1 MLRPYRS
8 KIPQYLLGSRH
19 VREEHAVTEA
29 IERHPQRR
37 EPLGGGAVDGGNAE
51 VLGKAVLRGEPKALS
66 PQLVVVR
73 QVGPA
78 FAGAPGGDVV
88 WKQAGEP
95 ETVIAEM
102 RTQQKGPFSGVVE
115 SREVLHHV
123 DQIVVGLVVGAADA
137 HMPVMVAELEQQRR
151 QVVGQ

>member
-51 VLGKAVLRGEPKALS
+51 VLGKAVLRDEPKALS

-73 QVGPA
+73 QVVPTFSGD
-78 FAGAPGGDVV
+78 PGGDVG
-88 WKQAGEP
+88 WEQAGETK
-95 ETVIAEM
+95 TVIL
-102 RTQQKGPFSGVVE
+102 RNST
-115 SREVLHHV
+115 
-123 DQIVVGLVVGAADA
+123 
-137 HMPVMVAELEQQRR
+137 
-151 QVVGQ
+151 